1 MIAHHA
7 GRHFVPVEVGPRV
20 GTALAAGFADEVGL
34 DIRQC
39 TRAQLSAAL

>member
-7 GRHFVPVEVGPRV
+7 GRHFVPVEVGPHV

-39 TRAQLSAAL
+39 ARALSAAL